1 MESSNHPKDH
11 FHTPAAAATTETK
24 SFNTDASATTKTTG
38 PEAPLSVFFL
48 PPELI
53 VSLVPQAPTD
63 TLGLLPAIPIEQP
76 PTSTTRGGSN
86 DISNNTPAVATSLDS
101 AVPSCRVCGIANL
114 ESVEKQR
121 EHVRLDWHR
130 YNLKQQLLD
139 KSARPIT
146 EQQFENMIQDLSSI
160 SGSDTDDSDD
170 DNRDAGG
177 RSSSKKETTTA
188 AATAGSNNSTAA
200 NSIRGAGATGAEGSD
215 QEALIQSLMKKLEL
229 TVKQNQNARNQDP
242 VLVLQQQAL
251 EQQLQE
257 ARSSPFVWF
266 TSTLYDETVRL
277 GIYKNALPNRGMC
290 DDVVEYL
297 KTVQFA
303 VAPKVKKQKNNK
315 LRREAKR
322 AAAAAAAA
330 AAEGEQSVE
339 ASAGQDQAPQQGAI
353 TQQDSATSGTMP
365 ASLTSV
371 TQNDIEEDDEEDDD
385 EEEQDQDWIKY
396 QMQAKNQQQPTA
408 SIQPPKQARYWTLIM
423 IGGGH
428 FAGIVMDLAGQV
440 STHGRDMKVVAHKT
454 FHRYTV
460 RRKQGGSQ
468 AAHGIANSA
477 GARIRMYNEEALKL
491 EVRELLEGWS
501 HWIKQ
506 SECVFVHS
514 PGNNR
519 KVLYYE
525 NSVLS
530 AAEKQGRLR
539 SIPFLT
545 RRPTLTE
552 LKRAYQELTTVKVSV
567 LTKEA
572 LERQAQAEQDALE
585 KAQEAAKSTFAK
597 DGSGAKAAAVVVA
610 PEAPAELL
618 KLIELVKKG
627 RAEAM
632 STHLLKHGIDPSQL
646 LPPSTSTEYD
656 IRRTPT
662 ILHLAAHHGQ
672 AQVVKLLLEK
682 HHADPT
688 TTTLS
693 AKTAATAQNEGQD
706 GDDDNTAAAAAASGS
721 SFTAYDIAK
730 DKETRNAFRRA
741 MALLPDSWDW
751 IGLAHVPSALTAEM
765 EAEQERKAKEKT
777 RKLLDAERERKKT
790 RETSRPSTPPT
801 RSGATTPT
809 STTTSSLLG
818 KNLATATAANS
829 QLSPE
834 MRMRLERERRANAA
848 EARMAAMKLQ
858 ETVRRAVQEG
868 KSVCVACGKS
878 LDGLM
883 PFDKFGRKF
892 CTTDCVAKG
901 PA

>member
-1 MESSNHPKDH
+1 MNDNNSNHTTDDNI
-11 FHTPAAAATTETK
+11 HTTASSTSTHAESKHVTTTATYFTT
-24 SFNTDASATTKTTG
+24 TASAGPTT
-38 PEAPLSVFFL
+38 PLSVFFL
-48 PPELI
+48 PQDLI
-53 VSLVPQAPTD
+53 TSLVPQAPTD
-63 TLGLLPAIPIEQP
+63 SLGLFPPLPHE
-76 PTSTTRGGSN
+76 STRDTATTNTNN
-86 DISNNTPAVATSLDS
+86 DTDGATAQRSATSLDS
-101 AVPSCRVCGIANL
+101 AVPSCRICGIANL

-170 DNRDAGG
+170 DNQQ
-177 RSSSKKETTTA
+177 K
-188 AATAGSNNSTAA
+188 N
-200 NSIRGAGATGAEGSD
+200 D

-257 ARSSPFVWF
+257 ARSSPFIWF

-277 GIYKNALPNRGMC
+277 GIYKNALPN
-290 DDVVEYL
+290 
-297 KTVQFA
+297 Q
-303 VAPKVKKQKNNK
+303 
-315 LRREAKR
+315 
-322 AAAAAAAA
+322 
-330 AAEGEQSVE
+330 
-339 ASAGQDQAPQQGAI
+339 
-353 TQQDSATSGTMP
+353 
-365 ASLTSV
+365 
-371 TQNDIEEDDEEDDD
+371 
-385 EEEQDQDWIKY
+385 EQDQDWIKY
-396 QMQAKNQQQPTA
+396 QLQAKQQQQPAA
-408 SIQPPKQARYWTLIM
+408 SIQPPKQARYWTLIL

-428 FAGIVMDLAGQV
+428 FAGVVMDLAGQV
-440 STHGRDMKVVAHKT
+440 SSHGRDMKVVAHKT

-539 SIPFLT
+539 SIPFMT

-552 LKRAYQELTTVKVSV
+552 LKRAFVELTSVKVSV

-585 KAQEAAKSTFAK
+585 KAQAASVSVSASASSK
-597 DGSGAKAAAVVVA
+597 DHQKAAVI

-646 LPPSTSTEYD
+646 LPLSTSTEYD

-672 AQVVKLLLEK
+672 AHCVKLLLEK
-682 HHADPT
+682 HNADPT

-693 AKTAATAQNEGQD
+693 AAKAAATVD
-706 GDDDNTAAAAAASGS
+706 GDGEDEEGTGALTGS

-741 MALLPDSWDW
+741 MALSPESWDW
-751 IGLAHVPSALTAEM
+751 VGLAHVPSALTPEM

-790 RETSRPSTPPT
+790 SSRPGTPAT

-809 STTTSSLLG
+809 STPTSTSSSLLG
-818 KNLATATAANS
+818 KNLATATSANS

-848 EARMAAMKLQ
+848 EARMAAMKQQ
-858 ETVRRAVQEG
+858 ETIRRAVQEG
-868 KSVCVACGKS
+868 KNVCVACGKS
-878 LDGLM
+878 LDGLT

>member
-1 MESSNHPKDH
+1 MDAINKPTYDIHTAASTQIESKHS
-11 FHTPAAAATTETK
+11 AASEATT
-24 SFNTDASATTKTTG
+24 AG
-38 PEAPLSVFFL
+38 PSAPLSVFFL
-48 PPELI
+48 PPEL
-53 VSLVPQAPTD
+53 VNSLVPQAPTD
-63 TLGLLPAIPIEQP
+63 TLGLLPPLLPE
-76 PTSTTRGGSN
+76 TSTR
-86 DISNNTPAVATSLDS
+86 DKDDDNNNNSHNSPIPAVATSLDS
-101 AVPSCRVCGIANL
+101 AVPSCRICGIANL

-160 SGSDTDDSDD
+160 SGSDTDSDD
-170 DNRDAGG
+170 DHQQ
-177 RSSSKKETTTA
+177 RSTTTA
-188 AATAGSNNSTAA
+188 AATVGSNNSTAV
-200 NSIRGAGATGAEGSD
+200 NSIRAAGATGAGGSD

-229 TVKQNQNARNQDP
+229 TVKQNQNARVQDP
-242 VLVLQQQAL
+242 VLVLQQQVL

-257 ARSSPFVWF
+257 ARSSPFIWF

-277 GIYKNALPNRGMC
+277 GVYKNALPNRGIC

-297 KTVQFA
+297 KTVQFS
-303 VAPKVKKQKNNK
+303 VAPVVKKQKNNK

-330 AAEGEQSVE
+330 ASASGEQPNAVQ
-339 ASAGQDQAPQQGAI
+339 GQEPQQTI
-353 TQQDSATSGTMP
+353 SQQDPHASIPEISTVATT
-365 ASLTSV
+365 V
-371 TQNDIEEDDEEDDD
+371 TATAPVSQDDAEADDDD
-385 EEEQDQDWIKY
+385 EEEEEQEQDWLKY
-396 QMQAKNQQQPTA
+396 QMQAKQQQQPA
-408 SIQPPKQARYWTLIM
+408 PSVQPAKQARYWTLIL

-428 FAGIVMDLAGQV
+428 FAGVVMDLAGQV
-440 STHGRDMKVVAHKT
+440 SSHGRDMKVVAHKT

-468 AAHGIANSA
+468 ATHGIANSA
-477 GARIRMYNEEALKL
+477 GARVRMYNEEALKL

-539 SIPFLT
+539 SIPFMT
-545 RRPTLTE
+545 RRPTLAE

-572 LERQAQAEQDALE
+572 LERQALAEQEALE
-585 KAQEAAKSTFAK
+585 KAKEASDAKSAATSSK
-597 DGSGAKAAAVVVA
+597 DQEGGRRGGVV

-632 STHLLKHGIDPSQL
+632 SSHLLKHGIDPSQL
-646 LPPSTSTEYD
+646 LPLSSSTEYD

-662 ILHLAAHHGQ
+662 ILHLASHHGQ

-682 HHADPT
+682 HNADPT

-693 AKTAATAQNEGQD
+693 A
-706 GDDDNTAAAAAASGS
+706 TAAAVAADGDEEEVALTAAGGS

-741 MALLPDSWDW
+741 MALSPENWDW
-751 IGLAHVPSALTAEM
+751 VGLAHVPSALTPEM

-790 RETSRPSTPPT
+790 RETSRPATPT
-801 RSGATTPT
+801 GTNRSGATTPT
-809 STTTSSLLG
+809 STSTTSLVG
-818 KNLATATAANS
+818 KNLASATTANS
-829 QLSPE
+829 HLSPE

-848 EARMAAMKLQ
+848 EARMAAMRQQ

-868 KSVCVACGKS
+868 RNVCVACGKS
-878 LDGLM
+878 LEGLT

>member
-1 MESSNHPKDH
+1 MNDSNSNHTTDDNI
-11 FHTPAAAATTETK
+11 HTTASSTSTHAESKHVATTA
-24 SFNTDASATTKTTG
+24 TDVTTTASAGPTT
-38 PEAPLSVFFL
+38 PLSVFFL
-48 PPELI
+48 PQDLI
-53 VSLVPQAPTD
+53 TSLVPQAPTD
-63 TLGLLPAIPIEQP
+63 SLGLLPPLPHE
-76 PTSTTRGGSN
+76 STRDTATTNTNN
-86 DISNNTPAVATSLDS
+86 DTDGAAAQRSATSLDS
-101 AVPSCRVCGIANL
+101 AVPSCRICGIANL

-170 DNRDAGG
+170 DNQQKSTG
-177 RSSSKKETTTA
+177 TA
-188 AATAGSNNSTAA
+188 AATVGSNNSNAV
-200 NSIRGAGATGAEGSD
+200 NSIRSGGAGGGVDD

-229 TVKQNQNARNQDP
+229 TVKQNQSARNQDP

-257 ARSSPFVWF
+257 ARSSPFIWF

-277 GIYKNALPNRGMC
+277 GIYKNALPNRGVC
-290 DDVVEYL
+290 EDVVEYL

-303 VAPKVKKQKNNK
+303 VAPVVKKQKNNK

-322 AAAAAAAA
+322 AAAAPAAAA
-330 AAEGEQSVE
+330 GGE
-339 ASAGQDQAPQQGAI
+339 AGAGQEQEPQQAI
-353 TQQDSATSGTMP
+353 AKQDSIPSSDAAP
-365 ASLTSV
+365 ASTPV
-371 TQNDIEEDDEEDDD
+371 TQPDAEDDD
-385 EEEQDQDWIKY
+385 DDDEEEEQDQDWIK
-396 QMQAKNQQQPTA
+396 
-408 SIQPPKQARYWTLIM
+408 
-423 IGGGH
+423 
-428 FAGIVMDLAGQV
+428 
-440 STHGRDMKVVAHKT
+440 
-454 FHRYTV
+454 
-460 RRKQGGSQ
+460 KQGGSQ

-539 SIPFLT
+539 SIPFMT

-552 LKRAYQELTTVKVSV
+552 LKRAFVELTSVKVSV

-585 KAQEAAKSTFAK
+585 KAQAASASVSASASSK
-597 DGSGAKAAAVVVA
+597 DHQKAAVI

-646 LPPSTSTEYD
+646 LPLSTSTEYD

-672 AQVVKLLLEK
+672 AHCVKLLLEK
-682 HHADPT
+682 HNADPT

-693 AKTAATAQNEGQD
+693 AAK
-706 GDDDNTAAAAAASGS
+706 AAAAVDGDGEDEEGTGALTGS

-741 MALLPDSWDW
+741 MALSPESWDW
-751 IGLAHVPSALTAEM
+751 VGLAHVPSALTPEM

-777 RKLLDAERERKKT
+777 RKLLDAE
-790 RETSRPSTPPT
+790 
-801 RSGATTPT
+801 PT
-809 STTTSSLLG
+809 S
-818 KNLATATAANS
+818 ANS

-848 EARMAAMKLQ
+848 EARMAAMKQQ
-858 ETVRRAVQEG
+858 ETIRRAVQEG
-868 KSVCVACGKS
+868 KNVCVACGKS
-878 LDGLM
+878 LDGLT

>member
-1 MESSNHPKDH
+1 MNDNNSNHTTDDNI
-11 FHTPAAAATTETK
+11 HTTASSTSTHAESKHVTTTATDVTT
-24 SFNTDASATTKTTG
+24 TASAGPTT
-38 PEAPLSVFFL
+38 PLSVFFL
-48 PPELI
+48 PQDLI
-53 VSLVPQAPTD
+53 TSLVPQAPTD
-63 TLGLLPAIPIEQP
+63 SLGLFPPLPHE
-76 PTSTTRGGSN
+76 STRDTATTNTNN
-86 DISNNTPAVATSLDS
+86 DTDGATAQRSATSLDS
-101 AVPSCRVCGIANL
+101 AVPSCRICGIANF

-160 SGSDTDDSDD
+160 SGSNTDDSDD
-170 DNRDAGG
+170 DNQQKSTG
-177 RSSSKKETTTA
+177 TA
-188 AATAGSNNSTAA
+188 AATVGSNNSNAV
-200 NSIRGAGATGAEGSD
+200 NSIRSGGAGGGVDD

-257 ARSSPFVWF
+257 ARSSPFIWF

-277 GIYKNALPNRGMC
+277 GIYKNALPNRGVC
-290 DDVVEYL
+290 EDVVEYL

-303 VAPKVKKQKNNK
+303 VAPVVKKQKNNK

-330 AAEGEQSVE
+330 AGGE
-339 ASAGQDQAPQQGAI
+339 AGAGQEQEPQQAI
-353 TQQDSATSGTMP
+353 AKQDSIPSSDAAP
-365 ASLTSV
+365 ASTPV
-371 TQNDIEEDDEEDDD
+371 TQPDAEDDD
-385 EEEQDQDWIKY
+385 DDDEEEEQDQDWIKY
-396 QMQAKNQQQPTA
+396 QLQAKQQQQPAA
-408 SIQPPKQARYWTLIM
+408 SIQPPKQARYWTLIL

-428 FAGIVMDLAGQV
+428 FAGVVMDLAGQV
-440 STHGRDMKVVAHKT
+440 SSHGRDMKVVAHKT

-468 AAHGIANSA
+468 AAHGVANSA

-539 SIPFLT
+539 SIPFMT

-552 LKRAYQELTTVKVSV
+552 LKRAFVELTSVKVSV

-585 KAQEAAKSTFAK
+585 KAQAASASVSASASSK
-597 DGSGAKAAAVVVA
+597 DHQKAAVI

-646 LPPSTSTEYD
+646 LPLSTSTEYD

-672 AQVVKLLLEK
+672 AHCVKLLLEK
-682 HHADPT
+682 HNADPT

-693 AKTAATAQNEGQD
+693 AAKAAAVVD
-706 GDDDNTAAAAAASGS
+706 GDGEDEEGTGALTGS

-741 MALLPDSWDW
+741 MALSPESWDW
-751 IGLAHVPSALTAEM
+751 VGLAHVPSALTPEM

-790 RETSRPSTPPT
+790 SSRPGTPAT

-809 STTTSSLLG
+809 STPTSTSSSLLG
-818 KNLATATAANS
+818 KNLATATSANS

-848 EARMAAMKLQ
+848 EARMAAMKQQ
-858 ETVRRAVQEG
+858 ETIRRAVQEG
-868 KSVCVACGKS
+868 KNVCVACGKS
-878 LDGLM
+878 LDGLT

>member
-1 MESSNHPKDH
+1 MDTGNQSAKDMDASIASSTAID
-11 FHTPAAAATTETK
+11 TTTTTATT
-24 SFNTDASATTKTTG
+24 ASAG
-38 PEAPLSVFFL
+38 PEEPLSIFFL
-48 PPELI
+48 PPDLI
-53 VSLVPQAPTD
+53 NTLVPRGPTD
-63 TLGLLPAIPIEQP
+63 TPGFVVPTPSAPEQP
-76 PTSTTRGGSN
+76 YSQEIPSIQRAAS
-86 DISNNTPAVATSLDS
+86 PVATSLDS
-101 AVPSCRVCGIANL
+101 AVPSCRICGIASF

-146 EQQFENMIQDLSSI
+146 EQQFESMIQDLSSI
-160 SGSDTDDSDD
+160 SGSDTDSSEDMSD
-170 DNRDAGG
+170 
-177 RSSSKKETTTA
+177 
-188 AATAGSNNSTAA
+188 NNSGQQKKHSSRHSSPVAQQGT
-200 NSIRGAGATGAEGSD
+200 D
-215 QEALIQSLMKKLEL
+215 QEALIRSLMKKLEL
-229 TVKQNQNARNQDP
+229 TVKQNQNARSQDP
-242 VLVLQQQAL
+242 VLVLQQKAL

-257 ARSSPFVWF
+257 ARSSPFIWF
-266 TSTLYDETVRL
+266 TSTMYDETVRL
-277 GIYKNALPNRGMC
+277 GIYKNALPNRGVC
-290 DDVVEYL
+290 DDIVEYL

-303 VAPKVKKQKNNK
+303 VAPKIKKQKLK
-315 LRREAKR
+315 KAARR

-330 AAEGEQSVE
+330 AGGEAGTEQ
-339 ASAGQDQAPQQGAI
+339 GQDLAQQQPTSDQQISAPADTTLKI
-353 TQQDSATSGTMP
+353 AEE
-365 ASLTSV
+365 
-371 TQNDIEEDDEEDDD
+371 EEDDED
-385 EEEQDQDWIKY
+385 EEEDMDQDWIKY
-396 QMQAKNQQQPTA
+396 QMQAKQQQPTA

-428 FAGIVMDLAGQV
+428 FAGIVMDLAGQI
-440 STHGRDMKVVAHKT
+440 STHGRDMKIVAHKT

-468 AAHGIANSA
+468 ATHGIANSA

-491 EVRELLEGWS
+491 EVREQLEGWS

-506 SECVFVHS
+506 SECVFVHA

-525 NSVLS
+525 GSVIS
-530 AAEKQGRLR
+530 TADKQGRLR
-539 SIPFLT
+539 SIPFMT

-572 LERQAQAEQDALE
+572 LERQTLEEQKAFERAQDA
-585 KAQEAAKSTFAK
+585 KSAASAAEYISTTNKNEAK
-597 DGSGAKAAAVVVA
+597 DVIVI
-610 PEAPAELL
+610 PEAPVELL

-672 AQVVKLLLEK
+672 AQVVKALLEK

-688 TTTLS
+688 ITTLS
-693 AKTAATAQNEGQD
+693 AKTASTTDSKAEEDSEISG
-706 GDDDNTAAAAAASGS
+706 SGS

-741 MALLPDSWDW
+741 MALFPDEWDW
-751 IGLAHVPSALTAEM
+751 VGLAHVPSALTPEM

-790 RETSRPSTPPT
+790 RELNRPTTPTNNANNNNT

-809 STTTSSLLG
+809 GPSSLLG
-818 KNLATATAANS
+818 KTLASATSANS
-829 QLSPE
+829 NLSPE

-848 EARMAAMKLQ
+848 EARMAAMKQQ
-858 ETVRRAVQEG
+858 ELIRRAVQDG
-868 KSVCVACGKS
+868 QNVCVACGKS
-878 LDGLM
+878 LEDLM

-892 CTTDCVAKG
+892 CSTACVAKG

>member
-1 MESSNHPKDH
+1 MDASNHPKDDIH
-11 FHTPAAAATTETK
+11 AAEAKLSSVDATTT
-24 SFNTDASATTKTTG
+24 ATTG

-48 PPELI
+48 PQDLI
-53 VSLVPQAPTD
+53 ASLVPQAPTD
-63 TLGLLPAIPIEQP
+63 TLGLLTPLPVEQ
-76 PTSTTRGGSN
+76 PTSTTRDS
-86 DISNNTPAVATSLDS
+86 SSSPYSSNTPAVATSLDS
-101 AVPSCRVCGIANL
+101 AVPSCRICGIANL

-160 SGSDTDDSDD
+160 SGSDTDD
-170 DNRDAGG
+170 
-177 RSSSKKETTTA
+177 T
-188 AATAGSNNSTAA
+188 
-200 NSIRGAGATGAEGSD
+200 GSD

-277 GIYKNALPNRGMC
+277 GIYKNALPNRGLSE
-290 DDVVEYL
+290 DV
-297 KTVQFA
+297 
-303 VAPKVKKQKNNK
+303 
-315 LRREAKR
+315 
-322 AAAAAAAA
+322 
-330 AAEGEQSVE
+330 
-339 ASAGQDQAPQQGAI
+339 
-353 TQQDSATSGTMP
+353 
-365 ASLTSV
+365 
-371 TQNDIEEDDEEDDD
+371 
-385 EEEQDQDWIKY
+385 
-396 QMQAKNQQQPTA
+396 
-408 SIQPPKQARYWTLIM
+408 PPKQARYWTLIM

-460 RRKQGGSQ
+460 RKKQGGSQ
-468 AAHGIANSA
+468 AAHGVANSA
-477 GARIRMYNEEALKL
+477 GARIRMYNEEALKT

-506 SECVFVHS
+506 SECVFVHA

-539 SIPFLT
+539 SIPFMT

-585 KAQEAAKSTFAK
+585 KAHEAKSVAAAK
-597 DGSGAKAAAVVVA
+597 DGSVGGAKGAAAMTAVV

-632 STHLLKHGIDPSQL
+632 SSHLLKHGIDPSQL
-646 LPPSTSTEYD
+646 LSLSTSTEYD

-693 AKTAATAQNEGQD
+693 AQAVAEKGDEEEGGED
-706 GDDDNTAAAAAASGS
+706 EGAVASGS

-751 IGLAHVPSALTAEM
+751 IGLAHVPSALTPEM
-765 EAEQERKAKEKT
+765 EADQERKAKEKT

-790 RETSRPSTPPT
+790 REVSRPSTPT
-801 RSGATTPT
+801 NNRSGATTPT
-809 STTTSSLLG
+809 STTTSSSSLLG
-818 KNLATATAANS
+818 KNLASATAANS

-848 EARMAAMKLQ
+848 EARFAAMKQQ

-868 KSVCVACGKS
+868 KNVCVACGKA